1 MDLLKRQYGNTGEML
16 SIIGFGGIVVA
27 KTEQNVANNLVAEAI
42 DRGVNYF
49 DVAPSYDDA
58 EDRLGPALV
67 GKRNEIF
74 LACKTTERVGKDAEA
89 ELHQSLKKL
98 KTDHFDLYQLHG
110 VNTKADIETALGP
123 KGALEV
129 VLAAQR
135 KGLIR
140 YIGFSSHSVEAA
152 LTLMDMFA
160 FDSVLFPL
168 NWAGFFNAN
177 FGPQVLEKATAKGM
191 GKLALKA
198 MAHTRWQ
205 EGEART
211 YQKTWYRPID
221 DGELADLALRFTLSQ
236 DITAA
241 IPPGEAKLFRMALD
255 ISEDF
260 RPLDDNELAR
270 LKSIAQGVTPV
281 FVEHNA

>member
-1 MDLLKRQYGNTGEML
+1 ML

-27 KTEQNVANNLVAEAI
+27 KTEQSVANNLVAEAI

-58 EDRLGPALV
+58 EERLGPALV
-67 GKRNEIF
+67 GKRNDIF

-89 ELHQSLKKL
+89 ELHQSLKTL
-98 KTDHFDLYQLHG
+98 QTDHFDLYQLHA
-110 VNTKADIETALGP
+110 VNTKADIETVLGP

-129 VLAAQR
+129 VLAAQK

-152 LTLMDMFA
+152 LALMDAFT

-168 NWAGFFNAN
+168 NWAGFMNAD
-177 FGPQVLEKATAKGM
+177 FGPQVLEKATSKGM
-191 GKLALKA
+191 GKLAIKA
-198 MAHTRWQ
+198 MAHRRWQ
-205 EGEART
+205 EGEERT
-211 YQKTWYRPID
+211 FQKTWYRPVD
-221 DGELADLALRFTLSQ
+221 DIELADLALRFTLSK

-241 IPPGEAKLFRMALD
+241 IPPGEAQLFRMALD
-255 ISEDF
+255 IAEDF
-260 RPLDDNELAR
+260 RPLDDAELAR
-270 LKSIAQGVTPV
+270 LASIAKGVTPV
-281 FVEHNA
+281 FVEHSA

>member
-1 MDLLKRQYGNTGEML
+1 ML

-27 KTEQNVANNLVAEAI
+27 KTEQSVANNLVAEAI

-58 EDRLGPALV
+58 EERLGPALV
-67 GKRNEIF
+67 GKRNDIF

-89 ELHQSLKKL
+89 ELHQSLKTL
-98 KTDHFDLYQLHG
+98 QTDHFDLYQLHA
-110 VNTKADIETALGP
+110 VNTKADIETVLGP

-129 VLAAQR
+129 VLAAQK

-152 LTLMDMFA
+152 LALMDAFA
-160 FDSVLFPL
+160 FDSVLFPF
-168 NWAGFFNAN
+168 NWAGFMNAD

-198 MAHTRWQ
+198 MAHRRWQ
-205 EGEART
+205 EGEERT
-211 YQKTWYRPID
+211 FQKTWYRPID
-221 DGELADLALRFTLSQ
+221 NTKLADLALRFTLSQ

-241 IPPGEAKLFRMALD
+241 IPPGEAQLFRTALD
-255 ISEDF
+255 IAEDF
-260 RPLDDNELAR
+260 RPLGDAELAE
-270 LKSIAQGVTPV
+270 LASMAQGVTPV
-281 FVEHNA
+281 FVEHSA